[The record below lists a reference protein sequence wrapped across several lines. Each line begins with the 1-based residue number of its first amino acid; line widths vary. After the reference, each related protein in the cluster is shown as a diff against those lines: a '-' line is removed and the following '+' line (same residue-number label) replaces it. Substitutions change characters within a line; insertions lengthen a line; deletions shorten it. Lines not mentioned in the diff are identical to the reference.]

1 MRDDVPHQVVEAQAS
16 DQGPPG
22 DGEAGQASGRP
33 SIALTGACL
42 GENADLYV
50 AVDAAASKGLFVDG
64 AGDRDENMD
73 ALEYLGVEEEPI
85 TSG

>member
-1 MRDDVPHQVVEAQAS
+1 MTCHTRWSKPKRLIKGPQETVKQAR
-16 DQGPPG
+16 
-22 DGEAGQASGRP
+22 ASGRP

-50 AVDAAASKGLFVDG
+50 AVDAAASKELFVDG